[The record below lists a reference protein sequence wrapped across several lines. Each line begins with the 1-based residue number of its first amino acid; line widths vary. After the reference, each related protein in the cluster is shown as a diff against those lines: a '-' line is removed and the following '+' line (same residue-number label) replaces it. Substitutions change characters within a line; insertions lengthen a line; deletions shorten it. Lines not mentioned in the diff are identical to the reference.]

1 MIDYELIHNKYNQI
15 YNFVKDIQ
23 KSEPNIEIICN
34 TKSPI
39 AIDRIED
46 MTSNNLYAI
55 VYIYDNIHY
64 KLMDIRVEAN
74 YGITTNEWLID
85 DYIRCYEYKN
95 VYVSLGGMTKDDFK
109 SLIGKKVGMETLM
122 AKI

>member
-1 MIDYELIHNKYNQI
+1 MIDYELIHRKYNQL
-15 YNFVKDIQ
+15 YNFLKDIQ

-34 TKSPI
+34 TQSPI
-39 AIDRIED
+39 PIDNIED
-46 MTSNNLYAI
+46 MLANNLYAI

-64 KLMDIRVEAN
+64 QLMDIRVEAN
-74 YGITTNEWLID
+74 YKITINEWRIEN
-85 DYIRCYEYKN
+85 YIRCYEYKN
-95 VYVSLGGMTKDDFK
+95 AYVHLGEITEDDFK